1 MKLEICVTLDV
12 NHLAFLG
19 CVELNCYYSYYHHYY
34 DLSLKEA
41 DFASFAVFVM
51 TMSSQRL

>member
-19 CVELNCYYSYYHHYY
+19 CVELNCYYSYYHYY

-41 DFASFAVFVM
+41 EFASFAVFVM
-51 TMSSQRL
+51 SMSSQRL

>member
-19 CVELNCYYSYYHHYY
+19 CVEFNCVQTATTPPTTTTTT
-34 DLSLKEA
+34 SL
-41 DFASFAVFVM
+41 
-51 TMSSQRL
+51 